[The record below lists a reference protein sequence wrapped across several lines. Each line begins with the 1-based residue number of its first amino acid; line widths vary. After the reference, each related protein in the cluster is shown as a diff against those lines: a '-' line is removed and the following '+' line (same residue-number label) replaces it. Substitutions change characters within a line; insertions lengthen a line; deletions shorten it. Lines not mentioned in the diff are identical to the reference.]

1 MELTAASPP
10 AGGRLIV
17 SGRIDGV
24 RLQSARV
31 RTKPAPEADFPG
43 SSPAQDPGP
52 AASIHRPRKQRP
64 NRTAARPRGRQRLPA
79 RTSTPQYRSAAISAE
94 RCLETY
100 LQEINEVPLLTAQE
114 ELALGR
120 RIQAGDLAAR
130 EHMIR
135 ANLRLVVSVAKM
147 YTERGLALQDL
158 IAEGNIGLMKAAEKF
173 DPAAGC
179 RFSTYGTWWI
189 KQSIRRALTNTVK
202 SVRVPSYMSE
212 LISRWRV
219 VSQELAYLLG
229 RAPTIEEVAGE
240 LGIPE
245 DNWPLLRR
253 TIQVS
258 GMGPQISLDT
268 LTQGQDTVEDARTQT
283 PDEQLLN
290 NDLIAK
296 LGELLDV
303 IDEREATILRLR
315 YGLGIQGG
323 EQMTLKEIG
332 KVVGLTRE
340 RVRQIEQEALRKLYG
355 VMSSER
361 QGADLHPAPP
371 RGPLERKRRKAG

>member
-1 MELTAASPP
+1 
-10 AGGRLIV
+10 
-17 SGRIDGV
+17 
-24 RLQSARV
+24 
-31 RTKPAPEADFPG
+31 
-43 SSPAQDPGP
+43 
-52 AASIHRPRKQRP
+52 
-64 NRTAARPRGRQRLPA
+64 
-79 RTSTPQYRSAAISAE
+79 
-94 RCLETY
+94 
-100 LQEINEVPLLTAQE
+100 
-114 ELALGR
+114 
-120 RIQAGDLAAR
+120 
-130 EHMIR
+130 MIR

-147 YTERGLALQDL
+147 YVDRGLSLQDL

-219 VSQELAYLLG
+219 VSQELAYFLG
-229 RAPTIEEVAGE
+229 RPPTVEEVALE

-245 DNWPLLRR
+245 ENWPLLKR

-258 GMGPQISLDT
+258 GLGPQVSLDVIST
-268 LTQGQDTVEDARTQT
+268 NQETVEDQNVVM
-283 PDEQLLN
+283 PDEQMLN
-290 NDLIAK
+290 ADLIAK
-296 LGELLDV
+296 LGQLLNV

-315 YGLGIQGG
+315 YGLGEAGG
-323 EQMTLKEIG
+323 ETMTLKEIG

-355 VMSSER
+355 VMSDGEPS
-361 QGADLHPAPP
+361 
-371 RGPLERKRRKAG
+371 

>member
-1 MELTAASPP
+1 M
-10 AGGRLIV
+10 
-17 SGRIDGV
+17 
-24 RLQSARV
+24 
-31 RTKPAPEADFPG
+31 
-43 SSPAQDPGP
+43 
-52 AASIHRPRKQRP
+52 
-64 NRTAARPRGRQRLPA
+64 
-79 RTSTPQYRSAAISAE
+79 RTSTPKHRSAAISAE

-120 RIQAGDLAAR
+120 RIQSGDLAAR

-147 YTERGLALQDL
+147 YSERGLALQDL

-189 KQSIRRALTNTVK
+189 KQAIRRALTNTVK

-219 VSQELAYLLG
+219 VSQELSYLLG

-245 DNWPLLRR
+245 ENWPLLRR

-258 GMGPQISLDT
+258 GMGPQISLDI
-268 LTQGQDTVEDARTQT
+268 LTQGQDTVEDARTKT
-283 PDEQLLN
+283 PDEELLN
-290 NDLIAK
+290 SDLLAK

-315 YGLGIQGG
+315 YGLGNQGG

-355 VMSSER
+355 VMSTER
-361 QGADLHPAPP
+361 QGHDLHPVPP
-371 RGPLERKRRKAG
+371 PSPSERKRRKAG

>member
-1 MELTAASPP
+1 
-10 AGGRLIV
+10 V
-17 SGRIDGV
+17 
-24 RLQSARV
+24 
-31 RTKPAPEADFPG
+31 APGPT
-43 SSPAQDPGP
+43 DPHGP
-52 AASIHRPRKQRP
+52 AARHAAVPGPGSRDDP
-64 NRTAARPRGRQRLPA
+64 NGEAT
-79 RTSTPQYRSAAISAE
+79 ISAE

-100 LQEINEVPLLTAQE
+100 LQEINEVPLLTPEQE
-114 ELALGR
+114 IELGHRIR
-120 RIQAGDLAAR
+120 RGDLAAR

-202 SVRVPSYMSE
+202 PVRVPSYMSE

-219 VSQELAYLLG
+219 VTQELAYLLG
-229 RAPTIEEVAGE
+229 RAPTVEEVAEE

-245 DNWPLLRR
+245 ENWPLLKR
-253 TIQVS
+253 TIAVS
-258 GMGPQISLDT
+258 GMGPQVSLDL
-268 LTQGQDTVEDARTQT
+268 LTQGQDTVEDAGAQT

-290 NDLIAK
+290 ADLLSK

-315 YGLGIQGG
+315 YGLGTSDG
-323 EQMTLKEIG
+323 ESMTLKEIG

-355 VMSSER
+355 VMSDE
-361 QGADLHPAPP
+361 
-371 RGPLERKRRKAG
+371 

>member
-1 MELTAASPP
+1 
-10 AGGRLIV
+10 
-17 SGRIDGV
+17 
-24 RLQSARV
+24 
-31 RTKPAPEADFPG
+31 
-43 SSPAQDPGP
+43 
-52 AASIHRPRKQRP
+52 
-64 NRTAARPRGRQRLPA
+64 
-79 RTSTPQYRSAAISAE
+79 
-94 RCLETY
+94 
-100 LQEINEVPLLTAQE
+100 
-114 ELALGR
+114 
-120 RIQAGDLAAR
+120 
-130 EHMIR
+130 MIR

-147 YTERGLALQDL
+147 YSERGLSLQDL

-189 KQSIRRALTNTVK
+189 KQAIRRALTNTVK

-229 RAPTIEEVAGE
+229 RAPSIEEVACE

-245 DNWPLLRR
+245 ENWPLLRR

-258 GMGPQISLDT
+258 GMGPQISLDV
-268 LTQGQDTVEDARTQT
+268 LTQGQDTVEDARTVT
-283 PDEQLLN
+283 PDEALLN
-290 NDLIAK
+290 NDLLAR
-296 LGELLDV
+296 LGELLNV

-315 YGLGIQGG
+315 YGLGSESG

-355 VMSSER
+355 VMSSDGE
-361 QGADLHPAPP
+361 GHDVHPLPP
-371 RGPLERKRRKAG
+371 GDPLERHRRRAG